1 VGHGYPGRG
10 SGAIGLRLY
19 AAEPI
24 CGLNRGT
31 WGFMR
36 ARRDQRFGRTAV
48 WNGFIVKA
56 AFRFSALV
64 AAAVTLAA
72 ASPAYAVTDIM
83 WWHAMSGELGRQL
96 EKLATDFNA
105 TQSEYRIVPS
115 YKGNYTETV
124 TAAIFAFRSRGQP
137 AIVQVNEIATA
148 TMMAAKGATY
158 PVFELMRDEAETFS
172 PKAYLPAVTGYYTD
186 IAGNMLSFPFNASTP
201 ILYYNK
207 DLFRAAG
214 LDPEVAPKTWPEVGE
229 AAKRL
234 RAAGAACG
242 FTTAWPSWVNI
253 ENFSAFHNLPIATK
267 ANGLGGLDAVL
278 TFNNPLVVRN
288 IAQLA
293 DWQTTKVFDY
303 SGRATSA
310 EPRFQRGECGIFI
323 GSSATRADIRA
334 NSKFEIGY
342 GMLPYSPDVEGA
354 PQNTIIGGATLWVLR
369 DRPREE
375 YKGVAK
381 FFAFLSKPEVQA
393 AWHQNTGYLPITRAA
408 YDLTRAQGFY
418 DRNPG
423 AAISIEQITLKMP
436 TENSKGLRLGS
447 FVLIRDVIDD
457 ELEQAFSGKKSA
469 QAALDSAV
477 ERGNRLLRQFERANP
492 DR

>member
-1 VGHGYPGRG
+1 
-10 SGAIGLRLY
+10 
-19 AAEPI
+19 
-24 CGLNRGT
+24 
-31 WGFMR
+31 
-36 ARRDQRFGRTAV
+36 
-48 WNGFIVKA
+48 VKSA
-56 AFRFSALV
+56 CRFSALL
-64 AAAVTLAA
+64 AAAIALVA
-72 ASPAYAVTDIM
+72 ASPAYAVTEIA
-83 WWHAMSGELGRQL
+83 WWHAMSGQLGRQL
-96 EKLATDFNA
+96 DKLAADFNA
-105 TQSEYRIVPS
+105 TQTEYRIVPS

-137 AIVQVNEIATA
+137 AIVQVNEIGTA

-158 PVFELMRDEAETFS
+158 PVFELMRDEAEAFS
-172 PKAYLPAVTGYYTD
+172 PTAYLPAITGYYTD

-214 LDPEVAPKTWPEVGE
+214 LDPEVAPKTWPEVGA

-242 FTTAWPSWVNI
+242 FTTAWPSWINI

-278 TFNNPLVVRN
+278 TFNNPLTVRN

-310 EPRFQRGECGIFI
+310 EPRFQNGECGIFI

-342 GMLPYSPDVEGA
+342 GMLPYWPDVEGA

-381 FFAFLSKPEVQA
+381 FFAFLSKPDVQA

-408 YDLTRAQGFY
+408 FDLTRAQGFY

-423 AAISIEQITLKMP
+423 AAISIEQMTLKPP
-436 TENSKGLRLGS
+436 TENSRGLRLGS

-469 QAALDSAV
+469 RAALDSAV
-477 ERGNRLLRQFERANP
+477 ERGNRLLRQFERSNP

>member
-1 VGHGYPGRG
+1 
-10 SGAIGLRLY
+10 
-19 AAEPI
+19 
-24 CGLNRGT
+24 
-31 WGFMR
+31 
-36 ARRDQRFGRTAV
+36 
-48 WNGFIVKA
+48 VKS
-56 AFRFSALV
+56 AFRCAGLV
-64 AAAVTLAA
+64 AAAIVLAA
-72 ASPAYAVTDIM
+72 ASPAYAVTEIA
-83 WWHAMSGELGRQL
+83 WWHAMSGQLGRQL
-96 EKLATDFNA
+96 EKLANGFNA
-105 TQSEYRIVPS
+105 SQSEFRIVPS

-172 PKAYLPAVTGYYTD
+172 PSAYLPAIAGYYTD
-186 IAGNMLSFPFNASTP
+186 VAGNMLSFPFNSSTP

-207 DLFRAAG
+207 NLFRAAG
-214 LDPEVAPKTWPEVGE
+214 LDPEVGPKTWPEVGA

-234 RAAGAACG
+234 RAAGAPCG
-242 FTTAWPSWVNI
+242 FTTAWPSWIHI
-253 ENFSAFHNLPIATK
+253 ENFSAYHNLPIATK

-278 TFNNPLVVRN
+278 TFNNPLTVRN

-293 DWQTTKVFDY
+293 EWQTTKVFDY

-310 EPRFQRGECGIFI
+310 EPRFQNGECGIFI

-342 GMLPYSPDVEGA
+342 GMLPYWPDVEGA

-369 DRPREE
+369 DRPRDE

-393 AWHQNTGYLPITRAA
+393 AWHQNTGYMPITRAA
-408 YDLTRAQGFY
+408 FDLTRAQGFY

-423 AAISIEQITLKMP
+423 AAISIEQMTLKPP

-477 ERGNRLLRQFERANP
+477 ERGNRLLRQFERSNP